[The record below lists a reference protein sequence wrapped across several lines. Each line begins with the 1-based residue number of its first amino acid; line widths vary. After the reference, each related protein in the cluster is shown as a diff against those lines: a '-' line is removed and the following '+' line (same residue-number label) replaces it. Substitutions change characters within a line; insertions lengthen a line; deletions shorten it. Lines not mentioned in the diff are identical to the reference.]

1 MLWRRRPHGPR
12 GTPGRSLID
21 PSAGPCQKPRPVE
34 KEAWDRG
41 RPAAQG
47 PAARERHTGG
57 THRGPQQQC
66 PRAAVW
72 AFQQSGRS
80 PGGVPGREGQKKG
93 VAASGPHPLHRGA
106 GRPLSAHAGASEGL
120 SPFHRGPE
128 LPRVKKGPFG
138 QVLPW
143 LGMSGQCTCP
153 PQTGPRGVRGAR
165 EPRRPA
171 PASRSPPSPRGGG
184 CSAGV

>member
-1 MLWRRRPHGPR
+1 MAVLPP
-12 GTPGRSLID
+12 
-21 PSAGPCQKPRPVE
+21 K
-34 KEAWDRG
+34 
-41 RPAAQG
+41 AQQ
-47 PAARERHTGG
+47 PERDTQEGHTGDLSSSAQEPLCG
-57 THRGPQQQC
+57 LFS
-66 PRAAVW
+66 RA
-72 AFQQSGRS
+72 
-80 PGGVPGREGQKKG
+80 GVLLVVSQGEKVRKKELLL
-93 VAASGPHPLHRGA
+93 AAPHPLHRGA